1 MSTTAGKK
9 YRFVGNHAEE
19 VVPGHFVGPGDE
31 VKLTT
36 DQQKDDNVKRL
47 VDGGQLLEIESDRKE
62 ASK

>member
-9 YRFVGNHAEE
+9 YRFVGSHAEE
-19 VVPGHFVGPGDE
+19 VVPGQFVGPGDE
-31 VKLTT
+31 IKLNA

-47 VDGGQLLEIESDRKE
+47 LDENQLLEIDTGRKE